1 MAAKLFRYVL
11 NFLRSQCMSLAI
23 ETDSRA
29 KLKAILI
36 EAEFFQVA
44 YCIPPSFPPAT
55 PIPPPV
61 LRCFPK
67 I

>member
-36 EAEFFQVA
+36 EAEFFQVK
-44 YCIPPSFPPAT
+44 YFIFKLVWFCTWLGCERSS
-55 PIPPPV
+55 
-61 LRCFPK
+61 LGM
-67 I
+67 